1 MVVASQPTRGVDIGA
16 TEYVRKKLLEE
27 RDNRKAILLISE
39 DLEEIL
45 TLSDRILV
53 IYEGK
58 IMGILDPEFAR
69 NNIEKLGLLMAGV
82 KDEGGL
88 QDEVNA

>member
-1 MVVASQPTRGVDIGA
+1 
-16 TEYVRKKLLEE
+16 
-27 RDNRKAILLISE
+27 
-39 DLEEIL
+39 
-45 TLSDRILV
+45 
-53 IYEGK
+53 
-58 IMGILDPEFAR
+58 MGILDPEFAR